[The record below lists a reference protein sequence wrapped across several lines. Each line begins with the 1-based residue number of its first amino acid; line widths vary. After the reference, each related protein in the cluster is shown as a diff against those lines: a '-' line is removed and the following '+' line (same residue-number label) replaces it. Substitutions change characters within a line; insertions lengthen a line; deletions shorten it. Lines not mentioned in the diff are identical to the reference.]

1 MTKELYEVREATYVG
16 KCNFFFFSIRYIIND
31 IIFIFYRK

>member
-16 KCNFFFFSIRYIIND
+16 KCNFFFSIRYIMND